1 MIRKLGIL
9 CGLIFALAL
18 TSGCDKLRARDNLN
32 KGIKAF
38 KEQKYDKAA
47 EYFDTSSKQD
57 PALTNAKLYLATA
70 YAQQAQMLDPNMI
83 SEESQQFANNAI
95 KTFESV
101 IDSDPKNTS
110 AIAGLAGLYQGL
122 KMFDKSKEYY
132 RKQTEIDPENAVP
145 YYAIASTNWMMI
157 RDKSKPV
164 TDEEKVV
171 IVDEGLQYVDK
182 ALEKRPTYF
191 EAMTYKNLL
200 LRDKAAVTKD
210 PAQAKLLLDEANVW
224 FSKALEQSRANSEQ
238 KPVEATSSK

>member
-1 MIRKLGIL
+1 MIRRLGIL
-9 CGLIFALAL
+9 CGLIIALTV

-47 EYFDTSSKQD
+47 EYFDTASKQD
-57 PALTNAKLYLATA
+57 PVLTNAKLYLATA
-70 YAQQAQMLDPNMI
+70 YAQQAQMLDPNI
-83 SEESQQFANNAI
+83 TTDDSKQFANNAI
-95 KTFESV
+95 QTFEKV
-101 IDSDPKNTS
+101 LDGDPKNSS

-122 KMFDKSKEYY
+122 KEFDKSKEYY
-132 RKQTEIDPENAVP
+132 RKQTEIDPDNAVP

-157 RDKSKPV
+157 RDKAKPV
-164 TDEEKVV
+164 TDEQKAV

-182 ALEKRPTYF
+182 ALEKKPTYF

-224 FSKALEQSRANSEQ
+224 FNKALEQSRANAE
-238 KPVEATSSK
+238 KPVEAAK